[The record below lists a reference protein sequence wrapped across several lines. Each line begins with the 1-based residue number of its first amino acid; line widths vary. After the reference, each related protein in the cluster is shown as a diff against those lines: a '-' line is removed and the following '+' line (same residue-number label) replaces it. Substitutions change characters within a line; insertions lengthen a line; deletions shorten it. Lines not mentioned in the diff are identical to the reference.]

1 MSKPQEPVAVQNDL
15 RKKLDNNDKNK
26 ESAGRSVQI
35 LTESEQ
41 DDVTRKLEEEER
53 KLVAE
58 ERKRAA
64 EEQRKRD
71 ADIRRREEEEARQ
84 REIEQRRRSVV
95 SAARRAEGRD
105 KYFPLSRNMHS
116 GIVSKN

>member
-1 MSKPQEPVAVQNDL
+1 MSKPQEPVQNDL

-26 ESAGRSVQI
+26 ESAGRSVQV

-84 REIEQRRRSVV
+84 QRIE
-95 SAARRAEGRD
+95 AKAEKIRQ
-105 KYFPLSRNMHS
+105 KNLEEQK
-116 GIVSKN
+116 SKK